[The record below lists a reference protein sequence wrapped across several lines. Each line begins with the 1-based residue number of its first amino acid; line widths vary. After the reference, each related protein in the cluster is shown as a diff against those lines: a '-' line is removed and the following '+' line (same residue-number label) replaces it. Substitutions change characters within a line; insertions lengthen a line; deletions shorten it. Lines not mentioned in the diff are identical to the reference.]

1 MPQKPKK
8 HSSDH
13 KVRAGKRTT
22 EGAGF
27 LLWKAGNA
35 WQRHVREHLKSTGIT
50 HVQFLLL
57 DAMLE
62 LETAGRKPSQILLSR
77 TAGTDV
83 MMTSKVIR
91 TMEKQKLLARK
102 SDQNDGRAMILQ
114 ITTLGKSKVQ
124 KARAAIKKSEATFFS
139 KLVSKP
145 HKFVANL
152 EALSE

>member
-1 MPQKPKK
+1 MSDTPKK
-8 HSSDH
+8 QKHSVD
-13 KVRAGKRTT
+13 
-22 EGAGF
+22 GAGF

-35 WQRHVREHLKSTGIT
+35 WQRHVREQLKSTGIT

-57 DAMLE
+57 DAVKQ
-62 LETAGRKPSQILLSR
+62 LETGGKQPSQTLLAR

-91 TMEKQKLLARK
+91 TLEEAKLIARK
-102 SDQNDGRAMILQ
+102 NNANDGRAVILQ
-114 ITTLGKSKVQ
+114 ITTAGKSKLT
-124 KARAAIKKSEATFFS
+124 KAAAAIKKSEDAFFA

-152 EALSE
+152 SALTE

>member
-1 MPQKPKK
+1 MSEKSKNTK
-8 HSSDH
+8 HT
-13 KVRAGKRTT
+13 VN
-22 EGAGF
+22 GAGF

-35 WQRHVREHLKSTGIT
+35 WQRHVREHLKPAGIT

-57 DAMLE
+57 EAMQQLE
-62 LETAGRKPSQILLSR
+62 ATGKKPSQILLSR

-91 TMEKQKLLARK
+91 AMEQQKLVARK
-102 SDQNDGRAMILQ
+102 SDQRDGRAVVLQ
-114 ITTLGKSKVQ
+114 ITALGKQKVG
-124 KARAAIKKSEATFFS
+124 KAKLAIKKSEVAFFAR
-139 KLVSKP
+139 LRTKP

>member
-1 MPQKPKK
+1 LHVTPNPRIMSLTPKK
-8 HSSDH
+8 QKHS
-13 KVRAGKRTT
+13 V

-35 WQRHVREHLKSTGIT
+35 WQRHVRQQLKSSGIT

-57 DAMLE
+57 DAMNQLE
-62 LETAGRKPSQILLSR
+62 ANGKEPSQTLLAR

-91 TMEKQKLLARK
+91 TLEQAKLVARK
-102 SDQNDGRAMILQ
+102 ENRKDGRAVLLQ
-114 ITTLGKSKVQ
+114 ITSAGKKKLAS
-124 KARAAIKKSEATFFS
+124 AAAAIKKSDDVFFA
-139 KLVSKP
+139 KLVGKP

-152 EALSE
+152 KALTE

>member
-8 HSSDH
+8 Q
-13 KVRAGKRTT
+13 KRAA

-57 DAMLE
+57 DAMLQ
-62 LETAGRKPSQILLSR
+62 LENSGKKPSQILLSR

-102 SDQNDGRAMILQ
+102 SDHNDGRAMILQ
-114 ITTLGKSKVQ
+114 ITTLGKSKAQ
-124 KARAAIKKSEATFFS
+124 KARTAIRKSEAAFFA

-145 HKFVANL
+145 HKFIANL
-152 EALSE
+152 EALAD